1 MDTESF
7 IVEAPAPSMRFDR
20 FLQSRF
26 PDRSR
31 VEMQRLLADG
41 CVRVNGTVP
50 KASHRPK
57 TGERV
62 EIVWPKPVPAGVVPQ
77 DIPLQ
82 VIDEDDDLLVINK
95 SPDLVVHPAHGHAD
109 GTLVNALL
117 HHCRGSL
124 SGIGGVERPGIVHR
138 LDLETSGCLVVAK
151 NDETHRALQEQFAA
165 RTVEKVYHAIVCGD
179 LQPPEGEIRAAIAR
193 HPSHR
198 KRMAVTTPG
207 KGRSAW
213 TSFRR
218 LEVLRH
224 SAYVE
229 ALLHTGRTHQIRV
242 HFQHLG
248 FPLVG
253 DSTYGVRQS
262 ARLLELT
269 GFEAARQMLHARML
283 GFHHPRTGAW
293 RDYQAPLPDDFQ
305 AALTALRG

>member
-165 RTVEKVYHAIVCGD
+165 RTVS
-179 LQPPEGEIRAAIAR
+179 R
-193 HPSHR
+193 H
-198 KRMAVTTPG
+198 RM
-207 KGRSAW
+207 R
-213 TSFRR
+213 
-218 LEVLRH
+218 
-224 SAYVE
+224 
-229 ALLHTGRTHQIRV
+229 
-242 HFQHLG
+242 
-248 FPLVG
+248 
-253 DSTYGVRQS
+253 
-262 ARLLELT
+262 
-269 GFEAARQMLHARML
+269 
-283 GFHHPRTGAW
+283 
-293 RDYQAPLPDDFQ
+293 
-305 AALTALRG
+305 